1 MDNYLVTH
9 YKGKYRVKAHY
20 DKSTN
25 DFIRD
30 ADGNLDDSFAD
41 FYLSGRSG
49 IEIKHA
55 TGSDLACYI
64 PKLKVGNGILKSYY
78 EKQIGSCEDKTMDGI
93 VGELQ
98 DSGFIS
104 ECDILS
110 MEVFFIFPAKYLND
124 LAPIVKLKTA
134 GASIS
139 PFSTRNLPK
148 APYVIP
154 KADMDAYKE
163 AKGELNGLQI
173 SRIQDEFIRE
183 FFDEDIKSKM
193 KLEMLKANQWFH
205 KHGYWQDYLNAIK
218 EYA

>member
-64 PKLKVGNGILKSYY
+64 PKLKVGNGVLKSYY
-78 EKQIGSCEDKTMDGI
+78 EKRIGRYDDKSIEEI
-93 VGELQ
+93 VYELQ
-98 DSGFIS
+98 DAEYMG

-110 MEVFFIFPAKYLND
+110 TEVFFIFPAKYLDD
-124 LAPIVKLKTA
+124 LAPIIRLKTS

-154 KADMDAYKE
+154 KKDMDAYKE

-183 FFDEDIKSKM
+183 FFDEDVKSQM

>member
-1 MDNYLVTH
+1 MDNYLTTH
-9 YKGKYRVKAHY
+9 YKGKYRVRAHY

-64 PKLKVGNGILKSYY
+64 PKLKVGNGVLKSYY
-78 EKQIGSCEDKTMDGI
+78 EKQIGSCEDKTMDAI
-93 VGELQ
+93 VIELQ
-98 DSGFIS
+98 NSGFIS

-110 MEVFFIFPAKYLND
+110 TEVLFVFPAKYLDD
-124 LAPIVKLKTA
+124 LDPIVKLRTS

-183 FFDEDIKSKM
+183 FFDEDIKSQM

>member
-1 MDNYLVTH
+1 MDNYLTTH
-9 YKGKYRVKAHY
+9 YKGKYRVRAHY

-25 DFIRD
+25 VFVRD

-64 PKLKVGNGILKSYY
+64 PKLKVGTGVLKSYY
-78 EKQIGSCEDKTMDGI
+78 EKCIGSYGNKSIEKI
-93 VGELQ
+93 VAELQ
-98 DSGFIS
+98 AAGYMDD
-104 ECDILS
+104 CDILS
-110 MEVFFIFPAKYLND
+110 AEVFFIFPAKYLDD

-134 GASIS
+134 GASMS
-139 PFSTRNLPK
+139 PFSTRNLPR
-148 APYVIP
+148 APYEIP
-154 KADMDAYKE
+154 KKDMDAYKE

-183 FFDEDIKSKM
+183 FFDEDVKSQM

-205 KHGYWQDYLNAIK
+205 KHGYWQDYLDAIK